1 MKINKSNTHN
11 TGFQVLLIFYITQH
25 IRDAELL
32 KILVN
37 YFGCGSYN
45 TSASGKMA
53 GDYTVTKFKDI
64 NEKIVPFFKKYPLR
78 GIKSLNFL
86 DFCRAVEIVKA
97 KAHLTPEG
105 LEEIR
110 RIKEGMNIGRV
121 DI

>member
-11 TGFQVLLIFYITQH
+11 TGFQVLLVFYITQH
-25 IRDAELL
+25 IRDTELL

-45 TSASGKMA
+45 ISASGKMA

-64 NEKIVPFFKKYPLR
+64 NEKIVPFFTKYPLR

-97 KAHLTPEG
+97 KTHLTPPG

-110 RIKEGMNIGRV
+110 RIKEGMNRGRV